1 MDCEK
6 VAEKLRE
13 CGHKASHYHGSMDPN
28 DRAYVQNQW
37 SKDKINIICATV
49 AFGMGINKPDVRF
62 VVHHS
67 LPKSIEGYH
76 QVFPMIVW
84 TVKLHNLSCLI
95 TEIHIGVWACW

>member
-76 QVFPMIVW
+76 QECGRAGRDGQ
-84 TVKLHNLSCLI
+84 LSSCVLYYI
-95 TEIHIGVWACW
+95 ILTM